1 MLNTLL
7 VVGFGGFIG
16 AILRMFSINLVNKFF
31 PYSISLGTLFVNVL
45 GSFIIGL
52 LFSYCKGYFKK
63 EHVTILNNFSKNP
76 K

>member
-52 LFSYCKGYFKK
+52 LFSYAQ
-63 EHVTILNNFSKNP
+63 
-76 K
+76 